1 MRQFRANAR
10 LFPPIALTLL
20 VVLLQGCM
28 HWIEVPEP
36 KSLAE
41 RPRSTVR
48 VTFYGEGFDAGKRFI
63 LKHPTVVGDSL
74 VTTNPERTTIPFK
87 KITYVEART
96 LDPIATGF
104 FTLVGAVFLGFTALR

>member
-1 MRQFRANAR
+1 MRQFRTQAR
-10 LFPPIALTLL
+10 LLRPIAAVLL
-20 VVLLQGCM
+20 AVLLQGCM

-36 KSLAE
+36 KSLAAK
-41 RPRSTVR
+41 PHSTVR

-74 VTTNPERTTIPFK
+74 VTSNPERTVIPFH

-104 FTLVGAVFLGFTALR
+104 FTLVGAVFLAFTALR